1 MKHPRDWTLENWRT
15 YWLTFA
21 MVARGLAL
29 GLFVNAIILV
39 VLWQP
44 IKAMIFAVIGV
55 GMTMFMMLARRNER
69 RAIEWIKI
77 RDDVAC
83 TRRS

>member
-15 YWLTFA
+15 YWLMFA
-21 MVARGLAL
+21 MSARGLAL

-44 IKAMIFAVIGV
+44 IKAVIFVVLGV
-55 GMTMFMMLARRNER
+55 GMTALMMLARRNER
-69 RAIEWIKI
+69 RSIEWIKI
-77 RDDVAC
+77 RDDVAS